1 MDKKNKIYIAI
12 GILLVLLVSVFTLFY
27 PSLFSNKSNRTDN
40 VVVKEKNVI
49 IQPKKEFNYTK
60 KHNEKGY
67 ESIKEAQSYLDS
79 SSKETQDS
87 KNIEENIEEMISYL
101 ESLDNYTNAYPSY
114 EAHLNDTP
122 DADVKTLAM
131 IIKSNYKV
139 SKLETYDTSV
149 KEIKQVII
157 SLSRE
162 DVSTISYLFYYNT
175 ESEQFELINLYGNLD
190 SFAAE

>member
-12 GILLVLLVSVFTLFY
+12 GILLVLLVSVFILFY

-40 VVVKEKNVI
+40 VVVKEKNVV
-49 IQPKKEFNYTK
+49 IQPKKESNYTK

-87 KNIEENIEEMISYL
+87 KKIEENVEEMISYL

-114 EAHLNDTP
+114 EAHLNDTS

-131 IIKSNYKV
+131 IIKDNYKV
-139 SKLETYDTSV
+139 SRLETYDTSV

-162 DVSTISYLFYYNT
+162 DVSTISYLFNYNT

>member
-1 MDKKNKIYIAI
+1 MDKKSKIYIAI
-12 GILLVLLVSVFTLFY
+12 GILLVLIVSVFTLFY
-27 PSLFSNKSNRTDN
+27 HSLSSNKSNRTDE
-40 VVVKEKNVI
+40 VIVKEKKVTI
-49 IQPKKEFNYTK
+49 KPKKESNYTK

-79 SSKETQDS
+79 SSKKTQD
-87 KNIEENIEEMISYL
+87 KQKIEENIEEMISYL

-122 DADVKTLAM
+122 DVDVKTLAM
-131 IIKSNYKV
+131 IIKDNYKV
-139 SKLETYDTSV
+139 SMIETYDTSI
-149 KEIKQVII
+149 KGIKQVII

-162 DVSTISYLFYYNT
+162 GVSTISYLFNYNT

>member
-1 MDKKNKIYIAI
+1 MLKKFWNSLNKKNDNTNEEIIEKDDLKAEEEN
-12 GILLVLLVSVFTLFY
+12 LK
-27 PSLFSNKSNRTDN
+27 NANTDEDIN
-40 VVVKEKNVI
+40 ANDMNEDDKEVI
-49 IQPKKEFNYTK
+49 E
-60 KHNEKGY
+60 E
-67 ESIKEAQSYLDS
+67 ESIVESV
-79 SSKETQDS
+79 
-87 KNIEENIEEMISYL
+87 EENIEEMISYL

-131 IIKSNYKV
+131 IIKDNYKV
-139 SKLETYDTSV
+139 SRLETYDTSI

-162 DVSTISYLFYYNT
+162 DVSTISYLFNYNT

>member
-12 GILLVLLVSVFTLFY
+12 GILLVLLVSVFILFY

-40 VVVKEKNVI
+40 VVVKEKNVK
-49 IQPKKEFNYTK
+49 IQSKKESNYTK

-79 SSKETQDS
+79 PSKETQDS
-87 KNIEENIEEMISYL
+87 KKIEENVEEMISYL

-131 IIKSNYKV
+131 IIKDNYKV
-139 SKLETYDTSV
+139 SRLETYDTSV

-162 DVSTISYLFYYNT
+162 DVSTISYLFNYNT

>member
-12 GILLVLLVSVFTLFY
+12 GILLVLLVSLFTLFY

-40 VVVKEKNVI
+40 VVKEKNVI
-49 IQPKKEFNYTK
+49 IQPKKESNYTK

-87 KNIEENIEEMISYL
+87 KKIEENIEEMISYL

-149 KEIKQVII
+149 KGIKQVII

-162 DVSTISYLFYYNT
+162 DVSTISYLFNYNT

>member
-12 GILLVLLVSVFTLFY
+12 GILLVLLVSVFILFY

-40 VVVKEKNVI
+40 VVVKEKNVV
-49 IQPKKEFNYTK
+49 IQPKKESNYTK

-79 SSKETQDS
+79 SSKETQNS
-87 KNIEENIEEMISYL
+87 KKIEENVEEMISYL

-114 EAHLNDTP
+114 EAHLNDTS

-131 IIKSNYKV
+131 IIKGNYKV
-139 SKLETYDTSV
+139 SRLETYDTSV

-162 DVSTISYLFYYNT
+162 DVSTISYLFNYNT